1 MSVFALAM
9 QARKVSRGKAPMKV
23 QEYLHDRRV
32 QFDVLQ
38 HEDTFDSQHLAE
50 AVHVSGRQVAKT
62 VLLRM
67 DHGYKYAVAILPA
80 THLIDLEAV
89 SRLLGGAR
97 VELAT
102 EYEIGQRCPDCE
114 MGVLPPFGSIYGLET
129 VLDESLRH
137 AEQIVFEANTH
148 QEAIRMAGEDFV
160 KVESPLVGGF
170 AQPRAKKVRV

>member
-1 MSVFALAM
+1 
-9 QARKVSRGKAPMKV
+9 MKL
-23 QEYLHDRRV
+23 QDYLHDRQV
-32 QFDVLQ
+32 NFDVLP

-67 DHGYKYAVAILPA
+67 DHGYQYAVAILPA

-89 SRLLGGAR
+89 SKLLGGSR

-102 EYEIGQRCPDCE
+102 EYEIAQRCPDCE
-114 MGVLPPFGSIYGLET
+114 MGVLPPFGTMYGLET
-129 VLDESLRH
+129 VMDETLRH

-148 QEAIRMAGEDFV
+148 QEAIRMAGEDFM
-160 KVESPLVGGF
+160 KLENPLVGSF
-170 AQPRAKKVRV
+170 AKPRAGKTEGRTLKLG

>member
-1 MSVFALAM
+1 M
-9 QARKVSRGKAPMKV
+9 MKL
-23 QEYLHDRRV
+23 QDFLLDRHV
-32 QFDVLQ
+32 NFDVLQ

-80 THLIDLEAV
+80 THLINLETV
-89 SRLLGGAR
+89 SQLLGGAR

-102 EYEIGQRCPDCE
+102 EYEIAQRCPDCE
-114 MGVLPPFGSIYGLET
+114 MGVLPPFGSAYGLET

-148 QEAIRMAGEDFV
+148 QEAIRMAGEDFL
-160 KVESPLVGGF
+160 KLECPLVGSF
-170 AQPRAKKVRV
+170 AQPRARKLEKHES

>member
-1 MSVFALAM
+1 
-9 QARKVSRGKAPMKV
+9 MKV
-23 QEYLHDRRV
+23 QEYLHDREV
-32 QFDVLQ
+32 KFDVLP

-80 THLIDLEAV
+80 THLIDLD
-89 SRLLGGAR
+89 SISQLLGGAK

-129 VLDESLRH
+129 VLDESLRE

-148 QEAIRMAGEDFV
+148 QEAIRMAGEDFMRL
-160 KVESPLVGGF
+160 ESPLAGAF
-170 AQPRAKKVRV
+170 ARPRTKVDVRSSKPK